1 MKILDSDEEENEPED
16 ERDQIAQDIFAE
28 EEEDDVRSVRSA
40 RPQSRQSE
48 KYTAIT
54 DIGDESEE
62 EEEGVDDFIVDDFIV
77 DDDNQPI
84 KTKKI
89 RRKNRYTDRLE
100 FKNFILFI
108 KPNISIFNLNNFKLF
123 KHVM

>member
-1 MKILDSDEEENEPED
+1 MNKSILSFFVQKKHSRVKILDSDEEEDEPAD
-16 ERDQIAQDIFAE
+16 EQDKIAQDIFAE

-40 RPQSRQSE
+40 RSQSRQSE

-77 DDDNQPI
+77 DDHNQPI
-84 KTKKI
+84 KTKKT
-89 RRKNRYTDRLE
+89 RKKSSYTDR
-100 FKNFILFI
+100 
-108 KPNISIFNLNNFKLF
+108 
-123 KHVM
+123 